1 MEGAAGGG
9 ALTRAQALSN
19 TAAAIE
25 TSAATVHAGRMIRC
39 LIGKSF
45 LGLSAHC
52 VFATIVYQ
60 QDAIGFKETKNLEK
74 ALGFD
79 ACWIHRTRLYS
90 HTFLLSH
97 QCLIERIGMPELHFD
112 PLDLTPLR
120 PVLQRHAPLGRSGLL
135 PALLDAQALYGY
147 ISPPVAAEIAQ
158 TFNTPLADVHGVI
171 EFYALLYN
179 EPVGRTV
186 LRVCTDPSCALRG
199 GDAVL
204 AAACALAGV
213 EVGET
218 SADGAVTVERSPCL
232 GHCNSGVSVNVSFG
246 RPQRNITFAHVTPDT
261 VEELLDGRGRTT
273 ADFWSEDYVGGDLSI
288 VTPLC
293 GRGRRTRLL
302 EYEAVGGMQALRKV
316 LTTMQPAEVIEAMH
330 QADLLGRGGAA
341 FPTWAKWDGASRAP
355 GQPKYFVVN
364 ADESE
369 PGTFK
374 DRVLLEGDP
383 CRVLEGAIIGAYSIG
398 ASRIYIYIRG
408 EYPLAIERVEAALH
422 ELRGAGY
429 LGANILGSGFSID
442 AEIRSGAG
450 AYICGEETALFES
463 IEGKRGFPRVKPPF
477 PTTHGLFGKPTAIN
491 NVETLAQAPYIL
503 IHGPDA
509 FQRLGTAEST
519 GPKLLCVSGD
529 VVRPGLYEIGFGAT
543 LRHLIENLAGG
554 VVGGKLQAM
563 LIGGAAGAF
572 ATPAELDTPI
582 TFQGLRDAGLTL
594 GSGAIM
600 VFNDKRDLR
609 DILRRLARFFAHE
622 SCGKCYP
629 CQLGTQRQYEIL
641 ERLAAGRPLPGD
653 VGRLRD
659 VGWTMTDASLCG
671 LGQTAAA
678 AVFSA
683 MKRWPELFESG
694 EAR

>member
-1 MEGAAGGG
+1 MPEPPVTPIDLTLLHTLLAAHAGKGRS
-9 ALTRAQALSN
+9 ALLPILLEAQAHYGCLS
-19 TAAAIE
+19 
-25 TSAATVHAGRMIRC
+25 
-39 LIGKSF
+39 
-45 LGLSAHC
+45 
-52 VFATIVYQ
+52 Q
-60 QDAIGFKETKNLEK
+60 
-74 ALGFD
+74 
-79 ACWIHRTRLYS
+79 
-90 HTFLLSH
+90 
-97 QCLIERIGMPELHFD
+97 
-112 PLDLTPLR
+112 
-120 PVLQRHAPLGRSGLL
+120 PVTT
-135 PALLDAQALYGY
+135 
-147 ISPPVAAEIAQ
+147 EIAR
-158 TFNTPLADVHGVI
+158 TLGTPLADVHGVI

-186 LRVCTDPSCALRG
+186 LRVCTDPACALRG
-199 GDAVL
+199 GEAVL
-204 AAACALAGV
+204 AAACQLAGV
-213 EVGET
+213 AEGET
-218 SADGAVTVERSPCL
+218 SADDAVTVERSPCL
-232 GHCNSGVSVNVSFG
+232 GHCNSGVSVNVSSG
-246 RPQRNITFAHVTPDT
+246 QPMRNKTYAHVAPDT
-261 VEELLDGRGRTT
+261 VVGLFAGHGRTT

-293 GRGRRTRLL
+293 GRGRRTRLV

-316 LTTMQPAEVIEAMH
+316 LTTLTPAQVIDAMH
-330 QADLLGRGGAA
+330 QSDLLGRGGAA
-341 FPTWAKWDGASRAP
+341 FPTWAKWDGAAKAP

-383 CRVLEGAIIGAYSIG
+383 CRVLEGAIIGAYAIG

-408 EYPLAIERVEAALH
+408 EYPLAIERVDAALQ
-422 ELRGAGY
+422 ELRAVGY
-429 LGANILGSGFSID
+429 LGDNILGSGYSVD
-442 AEIRSGAG
+442 VEIRSGAG

-519 GPKLLCVSGD
+519 GPKLICVSGD

-554 VVGGKLQAM
+554 VVGGELQA
-563 LIGGAAGAF
+563 LLVGGAAGAF

-582 TFQGLRDAGLTL
+582 TFQGLRAAGLTL

-629 CQLGTQRQYEIL
+629 CQLGTQRQFEIL
-641 ERLAAGRPLPGD
+641 ERLAEGELLSGD
-653 VGRLRD
+653 VRRLQD

-683 MKRWPELFESG
+683 MRRWPELFENG
-694 EAR
+694 NTL